1 MKKALI
7 VANLAGFI
15 GTFLQ
20 NDIKI
25 LKSMG
30 YEVHCAGNASNK
42 NPEEN
47 ERAFREFG
55 TAFHQIDVDGKS
67 PLSRSNMKALR
78 QLRRLMKTEKFE
90 LVHCHTPIAGAIAR
104 VVAAPY
110 RVGGGTRCRV
120 IYTSHGFY
128 FHEGS
133 GKKSWIL
140 YYSIEKFM
148 SLFSD
153 AIITINEEDYKN
165 AKKMFCKK
173 VYHIN
178 GVGFDAS
185 KYRDVI
191 VNKNE
196 YRQVLGVP
204 PDALMILAVGELSD
218 RKNHQVVVKAMGK
231 AGIPNAVFAVCGKAI
246 KGQGTFDKLIALAE
260 KENVNI
266 MFLGHRAD
274 IPQVCHCADI
284 GVLPSTR
291 EGLGMAGLE
300 MLAAGLPLVTSNV
313 HGIKDY
319 MVDGV
324 TGYMVSPYDVDGF
337 SDALIKLSD
346 SDVRERMKSECIR
359 AVEQFDNSVSN
370 QQMLNIYQELLC

>member
-1 MKKALI
+1 
-7 VANLAGFI
+7 
-15 GTFLQ
+15 
-20 NDIKI
+20 
-25 LKSMG
+25 
-30 YEVHCAGNASNK
+30 
-42 NPEEN
+42 
-47 ERAFREFG
+47 
-55 TAFHQIDVDGKS
+55 
-67 PLSRSNMKALR
+67 
-78 QLRRLMKTEKFE
+78 
-90 LVHCHTPIAGAIAR
+90 
-104 VVAAPY
+104 
-110 RVGGGTRCRV
+110 V

-133 GKKSWIL
+133 GRKSWVL

-153 AIITINEEDYKN
+153 AIITINEEDFKN

-218 RKNHQVVVKAMGK
+218 RKNHQVIIKAMAK
-231 AGIPNAVFAVCGKAI
+231 ANIPNSVFAICGKAI
-246 KGQGTFDKLIALAE
+246 QGEGTYDKLVNLANE
-260 KENVNI
+260 HGVNI
-266 MFLGHRAD
+266 AFLGHRHD

-291 EGLGMAGLE
+291 EGLGIASLE
-300 MLAAGLPLVTSNV
+300 MMASGLPLVTSNV

-319 MVDGV
+319 MTDGV

-337 SDALIKLSD
+337 AEALKKLSD
-346 SDVRERMKSECIR
+346 SEVREKMRPNCIKV
-359 AVEQFDNSVSN
+359 VENFDNSVSN
-370 QQMLNIYQELLC
+370 KQMSDIYHEVLG